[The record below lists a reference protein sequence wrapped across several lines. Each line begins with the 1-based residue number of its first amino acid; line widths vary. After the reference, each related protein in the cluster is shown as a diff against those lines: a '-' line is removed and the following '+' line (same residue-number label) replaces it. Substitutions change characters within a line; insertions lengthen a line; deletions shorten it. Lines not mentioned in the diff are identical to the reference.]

1 MHQYCYVSMG
11 GKILGIRIGYNYP
24 IDTDQEGDWDHAM
37 ELNRKLGVDE
47 KHVFIMWICSVTAR
61 WEAGRFLARY
71 SVPQLAVILDDALE
85 RLEQNHA

>member
-11 GKILGIRIGYNYP
+11 GKILGIRIGYNYL

-47 KHVFIMWICSVTAR
+47 KRCFHHVDLLRDRPLGSRALPRPLFRPS
-61 WEAGRFLARY
+61 AGGHPR
-71 SVPQLAVILDDALE
+71 
-85 RLEQNHA
+85 